1 MNIASTLRLHTSGDE
16 FENVIAYFCYLS
28 KKVIVIRYFIF
39 LSLIAL
45 VCCHTTQDLSQVEK
59 PNVIVFIGDDIS
71 WDDFGCYG
79 NKDVET
85 PNIDRL
91 AKNGLMFHN
100 FYLTASSC
108 SPSRN
113 SILTGRYP
121 HNTGAP
127 ELHQTPPD
135 YMVGFPELLR
145 EEGYYSVQAGKFHM
159 GPYARRS
166 FDVMYDDGK
175 TFGDGG
181 ELQWVQSV
189 RERPKDKPFFMWFA
203 AIDAHRDWGPNEFS
217 GTHKANDLTPPAYL
231 STDTATQSDLA
242 KYYDEVYRFDHYIG
256 QVVDELESQKVL
268 DNTLIIIMADNGRP
282 FPHSKTRV
290 NDRGMKTPFIVHWPA
305 VAMKNQ
311 RCTSLVSAID
321 IAPTILEI
329 SGITSP
335 SAIQGN
341 SFSKLIQD
349 PRQEFR
355 NYVFAEHNWH
365 DYEAYER
372 MVRDKNFMYIRNLRT
387 NKPLM
392 GPADAIGSP
401 AHQALVKL
409 KEQNSL
415 SEQQAEIFI
424 LPRPEEELFDC
435 NLDPGQFKNLAEAA
449 SHKDQLETLRHVL
462 NEWTSVTGD
471 NTPGELTPDWY
482 TLEPGYIKTE
492 SHGVRGET
500 PGSAND
506 ATRIQKKGPF

>member
-1 MNIASTLRLHTSGDE
+1 MA
-16 FENVIAYFCYLS
+16 
-28 KKVIVIRYFIF
+28 RYFVF
-39 LSLIAL
+39 LTLFAF
-45 VCCHTTQDLSQVEK
+45 VCCRTTKDITQVEK
-59 PNVIVFIGDDIS
+59 PNIIVFIGDDIS

-79 NKDVET
+79 NKNVKT

-91 AKNGLMFHN
+91 AKNGLKFRN

-145 EEGYYSVQAGKFHM
+145 EKGYYSVQAGKFHM

-203 AIDAHRDWGPNEFS
+203 AIDAHRAWGPNEFS
-217 GTHKANDLTPPAYL
+217 GTHDPGEIIVPAYL
-231 STDTATQSDLA
+231 SNDLETKNDLA
-242 KYYDEVYRFDHYIG
+242 KYYDEVYRFDHFIG
-256 QVVDELESQKVL
+256 EVIDELESQKVL

-311 RCTSLVSAID
+311 NCSSLVSAID
-321 IAPTILEI
+321 IAPTILEVA
-329 SGITSP
+329 GVDLSP
-335 SAIQGN
+335 GIQGN
-341 SFSKLIQD
+341 SFSTLIQD
-349 PRQEFR
+349 PKQAFR

-365 DYEAYER
+365 DYEAHER
-372 MVRDKNFMYIRNLRT
+372 MVRDKEFMYIRNSRIH
-387 NKPLM
+387 KPLM

-401 AHQALVKL
+401 AHEALVKL
-409 KEQNSL
+409 KEQDL
-415 SEQQAEIFI
+415 ISEKQGEIFI

-435 NLDPGQFKNLAEAA
+435 NTDPEQFNSLAAHA
-449 SHKDQLETLRHVL
+449 SHQDQLETLRTIL
-462 NEWTSVTGD
+462 DEWISATGD
-471 NTPGELTPDWY
+471 STPGELTPDWY
-482 TLEPGYIKTE
+482 TLEPGYIKTK
-492 SHGVRGET
+492 SHGVRGKT
-500 PGSAND
+500 PGASKD
-506 ATRIQKKGPF
+506 ATRILEKGPF